1 MPVLDS
7 EHCWCWPLRTW
18 RCCNIKDHSYI
29 YLGAIISNEKTGA
42 QIQNHVKGKA
52 PHLRKF
58 ISFLTKNSECPYNVK
73 HKVWKSALNS
83 AVLYS
88 CETWISNDFKI
99 LDTPYL
105 TTLKQML
112 GVRSTTCS
120 DLIYIETGLPD
131 VKSLIIDRQIKY
143 LKCLRTAHVDD
154 YIDKIIKMAIHHRT
168 PMGRRLRYLETLH
181 ANVRTQCEMFLDT
194 VSQRV
199 LHSNTSR
206 RQLYL
211 LMNPSLEA
219 HTSINSLKPSN
230 PKTHIKEVHR
240 ISLTRM
246 RSGLRQGVG
255 PAHREKTERVSAR
268 KAFKQNN
275 MSSYTVD
282 YQEL

>member
-1 MPVLDS
+1 M
-7 EHCWCWPLRTW
+7 
-18 RCCNIKDHSYI
+18 
-29 YLGAIISNEKTGA
+29 
-42 QIQNHVKGKA
+42 KGKA

-181 ANVRTQCEMFLDT
+181 ANVRTQCEMFSDT

-230 PKTHIKEVHR
+230 PKNHIKEVHR

-246 RSGLRQGVG
+246 RLGSHHLRIETGRWSRT
-255 PAHREKTERVSAR
+255 PRENRTCQCQESIQTEQHVLLHCSLSRTIR
-268 KAFKQNN
+268 NN
-275 MSSYTVD
+275 MNIKAASLTELFYTENVAE
-282 YQEL
+282 YCYRILNYYRTLH